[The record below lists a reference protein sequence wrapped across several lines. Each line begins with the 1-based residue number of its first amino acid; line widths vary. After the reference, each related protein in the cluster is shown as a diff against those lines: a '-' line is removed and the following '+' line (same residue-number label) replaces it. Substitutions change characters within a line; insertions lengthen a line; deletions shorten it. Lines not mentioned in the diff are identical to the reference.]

1 MLQELISLRES
12 LAQKESA
19 YADMTLA
26 GNLVVGSEDRVLFT
40 DKISE
45 YLAIHPS
52 YRPAA
57 TDGYQD
63 LVNTLNKFRPSPLL
77 NDINLALLQD
87 FQAHLLGKKLCNQS
101 IRVLLSRLKAVYT
114 HFVKDEGFSTGFL

>member
-40 DKISE
+40 DKIAE

-57 TDGYQD
+57 TAGYQD

-114 HFVKDEGFSTGFL
+114 LCKR